1 MPIYEYVADVDGC
14 PICRNGIEL
23 LQRLGDPPLAR
34 CPECDAALH
43 RVISAPQVVA
53 GQRHVLGE
61 EHIGKHGFTQY
72 RRIGKGQYEKT
83 VGKGPDTISG
93 D

>member
-1 MPIYEYVADVDGC
+1 LERVINAPGVVSG
-14 PICRNGIEL
+14 PS
-23 LQRLGDPPLAR
+23 QRLRESHL
-34 CPECDAALH
+34 
-43 RVISAPQVVA
+43 
-53 GQRHVLGE
+53 
-61 EHIGKHGFTQY
+61 GKHGFTQY